1 MKNFVQKGEIVTIS
15 APYALSSGDPAL
27 VGSLFGIAATDAASG
42 AEVEAL
48 TVGVFHLPK
57 KTGEA
62 WTTGGKVYWDD
73 TARECTTTVTDNSL
87 VGTAMTAAASAA
99 TTGVVRLN
107 GFIG

>member
-1 MKNFVQKGEIVTIS
+1 MKNFVQKGEIVTIA

-27 VGSLFGIAATDAASG
+27 VGSLFGIAATNAASG
-42 AEVEAL
+42 AEVEAM

-62 WTTGGKVYWDD
+62 WVAGDKIYWND
-73 TARECTTTVTDNSL
+73 TARECTTTATGNNL
-87 VGTAMTAAASAA
+87 VGVALAAAASAA